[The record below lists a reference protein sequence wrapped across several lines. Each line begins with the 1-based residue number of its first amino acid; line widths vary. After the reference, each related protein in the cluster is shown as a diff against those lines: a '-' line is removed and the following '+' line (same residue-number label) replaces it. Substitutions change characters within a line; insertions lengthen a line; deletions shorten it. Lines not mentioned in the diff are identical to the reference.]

1 MAKLVLHLPDGSM
14 REILLD
20 RDRITIGRRADNDLC
35 LPYPAVSA
43 DHAEIITVVADSFL
57 HDRGS
62 TNGTLVNGNRV
73 AKHFLRN
80 HDRIDIGRL
89 QLVYLTNNDEA
100 VEPLPPEEEPH
111 APVVVAPAPRDA
123 SPDTA
128 DGNPKPRERRPTPV
142 DELLTDLLHTQGGTS
157 VAIDLPPPVSVV
169 RPARQELGASVE
181 AGDGAIVEVMNGPNA
196 GQITP
201 MTKPEFVLG
210 KGGATI
216 ASIRRGD
223 DGYHLLV
230 LDRAASATLNGHP
243 VGASAVRLSFGDTID
258 VAGVRLRFSR
268 RLPR

>member
-14 REILLD
+14 REIMLD
-20 RDRITIGRRADNDLC
+20 RDRITIGRRSDNDLC

-89 QLVYLTNNDEA
+89 QLVYLTNEA
-100 VEPLPPEEEPH
+100 EEVEPLPAEEEPH
-111 APVVVAPAPRDA
+111 APVVVAPAPRD
-123 SPDTA
+123 SPRNEA
-128 DGNPKPRERRPTPV
+128 DPHSRSRERRPTPV
-142 DELLTDLLHTQGGTS
+142 DELLTDLMLAQGAAS

-169 RPARQELGASVE
+169 PAARSEPVANHSTSDD
-181 AGDGAIVEVMNGPNA
+181 AFVEVMNGPNA

-201 MTKPEFVLG
+201 MNKREFILG
-210 KGGATI
+210 KSGVTLA
-216 ASIRRGD
+216 AIRRDEAGFRLVPVDEHVAAVVNGQPVPREGTSLAYGD
-223 DGYHLLV
+223 L
-230 LDRAASATLNGHP
+230 
-243 VGASAVRLSFGDTID
+243 ID
-258 VAGVRLRFSR
+258 VAGVKLRFGR
-268 RLPR
+268 RG